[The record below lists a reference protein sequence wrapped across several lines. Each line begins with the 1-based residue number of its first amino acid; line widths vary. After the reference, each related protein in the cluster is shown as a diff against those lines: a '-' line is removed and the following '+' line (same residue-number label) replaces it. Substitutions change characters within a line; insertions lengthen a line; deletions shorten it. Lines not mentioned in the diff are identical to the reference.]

1 MITQKGILINVGDQV
16 TYLTKEI
23 KAENYHKSSTTKTGI
38 VEEVFKSMDGLFL
51 CFWIKDEHD
60 LITEF
65 QLQ

>member
-1 MITQKGILINVGDQV
+1 MITQKGVLVNVGDQV
-16 TYLTKEI
+16 TYLTQGI
-23 KAENYHKSSTTKTGI
+23 KAENNRKPGIIKTGI

-51 CFWIKDEHD
+51 CFWIKGEND